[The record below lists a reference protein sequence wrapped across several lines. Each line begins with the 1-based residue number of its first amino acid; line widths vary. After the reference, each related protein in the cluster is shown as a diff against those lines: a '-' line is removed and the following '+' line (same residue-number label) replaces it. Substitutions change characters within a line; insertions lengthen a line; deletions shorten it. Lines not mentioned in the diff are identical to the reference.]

1 MERSDVRFLPSSPR
15 AFSMSGAVSPVHYKQ
30 KKQENESFAMP
41 CQSDG
46 DAFIVKPIPLVLNE
60 AHHRNAPLPDLE
72 TISWKKGAANRYFSM
87 SQNDEIHVF
96 QFDSVSSVSTPDRR
110 AAASERSDR
119 LLMQFRHLVE
129 TVRKLQLDVH
139 SVSLSVITYK
149 MRITDYAMQVE
160 KLQKENQD
168 VAKLNAVTK
177 YDHV

>member
-1 MERSDVRFLPSSPR
+1 
-15 AFSMSGAVSPVHYKQ
+15 MSGAVSPVHYKQ
-30 KKQENESFAMP
+30 KKQEGESFTMP

-46 DAFIVKPIPLVLNE
+46 DAFIARPIPLVLNDT
-60 AHHRNAPLPDLE
+60 HSRNAPLPDLE
-72 TISWKKGAANRYFSM
+72 TISWKKGAANRYFTL
-87 SQNDEIHVF
+87 SQNEGIHVF
-96 QFDSVSSVSTPDRR
+96 QFDSVSSASTPDRK
-110 AAASERSDR
+110 AAVSERSDR

-139 SVSLSVITYK
+139 SVSLSVITFK